1 MYLYGVENKHKTV
14 IMKLDRYKQAVLETY
29 LNTTSNIF
37 VNATAGSGKTTML
50 LRLLEATPSYKES
63 LFLAF
68 NKSIVNELES
78 RVMGRGEV

>member
-50 LRLLEATPSYKES
+50 LRLLEATPHTRNPSFWLLIKA
-63 LFLAF
+63 LLMNWKA
-68 NKSIVNELES
+68 
-78 RVMGRGEV
+78 G